1 MLVNAWR
8 RRHGLFDDPA
18 GGDLGA
24 GGGTGGGGTGSAG
37 VPDFKSFVSGLDEG
51 LRNEPSLA
59 QITDFP
65 TLAKNY
71 VNAEKLI
78 GAKRIAL
85 PGENA
90 TQAEL
95 DAFYQAIGRPE
106 TPDSYKIKFK
116 DGFKMGNDDMLKWAK
131 DTFHKVG
138 MSDKAG
144 QQLLDEYADYMTAE
158 ANRIDGEMKNTR
170 NQSEV
175 ALRKEFG
182 LAYEQ
187 NLQIG
192 DNFMLKFASPEL
204 VEVFKSSGLV
214 YNPDFVKF
222 CVNAGMKMIEDPGIG
237 GSGAQGL
244 VMTPDQ
250 AKGKITELLGN
261 PEFQKQYTDKSDPA
275 HNAAVQK
282 MADLFRY
289 AHPEE
294 AAG

>member
-1 MLVNAWR
+1 MFNAWR
-8 RRHGLFDDPA
+8 FRHGLFEDPA
-18 GGDLGA
+18 GGDLGAA
-24 GGGTGGGGTGSAG
+24 GGGTGGGGTGM
-37 VPDFKSFVSGLDEG
+37 PDFKSFVGGLDEG

-59 QITDFP
+59 QITDFN

-78 GAKRIAL
+78 GAKRVAL

-90 TQAEL
+90 TKEEL
-95 DAFYQAIGRPE
+95 DAFYLAIGRPE

-116 DGFKMGNDDMLKWAK
+116 DDFKMGNDDMLKWAK

-144 QQLLDEYADYMTAE
+144 QALLDEYADYISAE
-158 ANRIDGEMKNTR
+158 ATRINNKQKEMRDQTEI
-170 NQSEV
+170 S
-175 ALRKEFG
+175 LRKEFG
-182 LAYEQ
+182 LAYDQ
-187 NLQIG
+187 NLKIG
-192 DNFMLKFASPEL
+192 DTFLEKFASPEL
-204 VEVFKSSGLV
+204 IEVFKNSGLV
-214 YNPDFVKF
+214 YNADFIKF
-222 CVNAGMKMIEDPGIG
+222 CANAGVKIVEDVGLG
-237 GSGAQGL
+237 GSGAGSL

-250 AKGKITELLGN
+250 AKGKITELLGS
-261 PEFQKQYTDKSDPA
+261 PDFQKQYTDKSDPA

-282 MADLFRY
+282 MAELFKY